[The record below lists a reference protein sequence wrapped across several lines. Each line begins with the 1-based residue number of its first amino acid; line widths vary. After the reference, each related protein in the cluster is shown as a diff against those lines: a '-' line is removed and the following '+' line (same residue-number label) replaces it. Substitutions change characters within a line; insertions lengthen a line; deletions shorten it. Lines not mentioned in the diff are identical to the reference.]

1 MRTYRVL
8 VTAAA
13 AVLALGMI
21 GSGAGA
27 KPPKSGTW
35 TFVDTT
41 PNPSNFGECMNTT
54 VPSSPAD
61 VNSFPVKVTKKKGA
75 VLTTTSHNQGDWAAD
90 VRDSKGNIIATSDQP
105 IGGSQAENFVLTLR
119 KGSYTVNYCNWSGE
133 PQITVDW
140 TLK

>member
-13 AVLALGMI
+13 AVLALGII

-27 KPPKSGTW
+27 KPPTSGTW
-35 TFVDTT
+35 TFTDVT

-61 VNSFPVKVTKKKGA
+61 VNSYPVKVTKKTA
-75 VLTTTSHNQGDWAAD
+75 ILTTTSHNAADWAAE
-90 VRDSKGNIIATSDQP
+90 VRDSKGNILMSMD
-105 IGGSQAENFVLTLR
+105 GGTPETKENMVITLR
-119 KGSYTVNYCNWSGE
+119 KGSYVVNYCNWAGE
-133 PQITVDW
+133 PTITVDW
-140 TLK
+140 SLK

>member
-21 GSGAGA
+21 ASGAGA
-27 KPPKSGTW
+27 KSPSSGTW
-35 TFVDTT
+35 TFVDVT

-54 VPSSPAD
+54 VPSAPAD
-61 VNSFPVKVTKKKGA
+61 VNSFPVKVTKKSA
-75 VLTTTSHNQGDWAAD
+75 TLTTTSHNSLDWAAD

-105 IGGSQAENFVLTLR
+105 IGGSEAENFVLTLR
-119 KGSYTVNYCNWSGE
+119 KGTYTVNYCNWSGE
-133 PQITVDW
+133 PTITVDW
-140 TLK
+140 ALK